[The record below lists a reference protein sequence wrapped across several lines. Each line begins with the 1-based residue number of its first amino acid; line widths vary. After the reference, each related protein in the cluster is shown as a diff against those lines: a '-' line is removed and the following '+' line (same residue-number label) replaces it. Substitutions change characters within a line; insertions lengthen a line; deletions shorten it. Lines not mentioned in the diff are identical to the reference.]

1 MLYKLAH
8 VAHGV
13 NTRIFFFFKLCVDV
27 LLKKLNK
34 SENVK
39 MRESF
44 TAVFSDMVQQWDLA
58 LVN

>member
-1 MLYKLAH
+1 MLRMVLIP
-8 VAHGV
+8 GF
-13 NTRIFFFFKLCVDV
+13 FFFFKLCVDV

>member
-1 MLYKLAH
+1 MVLIP
-8 VAHGV
+8 GF
-13 NTRIFFFFKLCVDV
+13 FFFFKLCVDV